1 VLKLPAPIPPEQLK
15 RVLELAGY
23 AIAMEDEWNWSMVKG
38 SALPII
44 IPKDGEFVAVE
55 VMVCALEQADLVIP
69 GRYFP
74 LRDEAARQLGLT
86 PH

>member
-1 VLKLPAPIPPEQLK
+1 MQLK

-23 AIAMEDEWNWSMVKG
+23 VIAMEDEWNWSMVKG
-38 SALPII
+38 LGLPII

-55 VMVCALEQADLVIP
+55 VMMSALEQANLVLP

-74 LRDEAARQLGLT
+74 FRDEAARQLDLT